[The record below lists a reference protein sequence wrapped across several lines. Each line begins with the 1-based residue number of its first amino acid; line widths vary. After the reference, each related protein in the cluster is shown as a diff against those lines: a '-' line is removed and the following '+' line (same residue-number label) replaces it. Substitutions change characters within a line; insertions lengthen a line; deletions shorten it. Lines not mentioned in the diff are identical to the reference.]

1 MNRSKTSRYVQRTFL
16 AAALCA
22 CATAGQAQELTG
34 TLKKIKDS
42 GTVTLGARESAAPF
56 SYNLEGSH
64 YVGYSV
70 DIMMKVV
77 DRIKTELK
85 LPGLQIKVM
94 PFTAQNRIPLIQ
106 NGTLDFECSTTTNTL
121 ERQKQV
127 AFSNTIFVI
136 GTRLITSKD
145 SGIKDFSDLKGKN
158 VATTAG
164 TLSERVLNKYNEDKQ
179 MGLSILTAKENGQAF
194 LAVESGRAVAF
205 MMDDAILYG
214 ERAKSK
220 DPAKW
225 VVVGTPLSREG
236 YGCMMRKDDAPFKK
250 LVDSALTDLMTS
262 GQINAIYQK
271 WFEQPI
277 PPRNVKLGFSV
288 SDDVKKLYAKPSD
301 TPIE

>member
-1 MNRSKTSRYVQRTFL
+1 MPFL
-16 AAALCA
+16 KNKFPACGLLLGASLLACAAL
-22 CATAGQAQELTG
+22 GQAQELTG
-34 TLKKIKDS
+34 TLKAINER
-42 GTVTLGARESAAPF
+42 GAITLGARESAAPF
-56 SYNLEGSH
+56 SYNLQGAQ
-64 YVGYSV
+64 YAGYSV
-70 DIMMKVV
+70 DVMMKVV
-77 DRIKTELK
+77 DRIKADLK
-85 LPGLQIKVM
+85 LPNLQVKVM

-164 TLSERVLNKYNEDKQ
+164 TLSERVLNKFNDDKQ
-179 MGLSILTAKENGQAF
+179 MDMNILTAKENGQAF

-220 DPAKW
+220 DPSKW

-262 GQINAIYQK
+262 GQINAIYRK

-277 PPRNVKLGFSV
+277 PPRNVLLGFSV
-288 SDDVKKLYAKPSD
+288 SEDVKKLYAKPND
-301 TPIE
+301 TPVE